1 MKPLPPLKPKDG
13 DSATDKFRMASMGY
27 SQDDLCADRKEA
39 IRHFTRAIELDD
51 RYVKSMYQ
59 RMTLLK
65 EQTEYEEALKDA
77 ARIREVEPSYK
88 GIGTIILELEKLQK
102 EKFEGMKDEVI
113 GGLKSLGN
121 MFLGNFGMSCDNF
134 KMSQN
139 PDGTYGMSYQ
149 N

>member
-13 DSATDKFRMASMGY
+13 ESATDKFRMASMGY
-27 SQDDLCADRKEA
+27 GQDDLCPDRKEA
-39 IRHFTRAIELDD
+39 IRHFTRAIELDPL
-51 RYVKSMYQ
+51 YVKPMFQ

-65 EQTEYEEALKDA
+65 AQMEYEEAIKDA
-77 ARIREVEPSYK
+77 QRIKEVDPYYQ
-88 GIGTIILELEKLQK
+88 GIGSIILELETLQK
-102 EKFEGMKDEVI
+102 EKFEGMKTEVI

-121 MFLGNFGMSCDNF
+121 MFLSNFGMSCDNF
-134 KMSQN
+134 KMNEN